1 MTTQEKRKHYR
12 VDSLNLLSYTC
23 LDEEGNFVK
32 HGMGRTLNV
41 SESGLLLETHIELEP
56 QHAIL
61 LTIGLEEDLVEI
73 RAQVMHSKMGPEGKV
88 ESGIHFFEMDEP
100 AKVVLTKYIK
110 AFEAQ
115 Q

>member
-1 MTTQEKRKHYR
+1 MTTREKRKHYR

-23 LDEEGNFVK
+23 LDEEGNFAK

-41 SESGLLLETHIELEP
+41 SESGILLETHIELEP

-73 RAQVMHSKMGPEGKV
+73 RAQVMHSKMGPEGKA

-100 AKVVLTKYIK
+100 TKAVLTKYVK